1 MTVRETTFEGKRWA
15 HRWPILLLAVV
26 VVGFLVIID
35 LQPYFE
41 YRSKE
46 NKIRQ
51 LIPIGS
57 NINDAGSILT
67 ANGFTYHEKHFATVA
82 EDEYWID
89 VDVANKPRPLTL
101 TLLHVAGIRLYFHW
115 IVIESGLDNKV
126 RRIF

>member
-1 MTVRETTFEGKRWA
+1 MTDRVTAFVGNRWA
-15 HRWPILLLAVV
+15 YRWPLLLLAVA

-35 LQPYFE
+35 LQPYFQ

-57 NINDAGSILT
+57 NIDDAGSILK
-67 ANGFTYHEKHFATVA
+67 ANGFTYHGKHFATVA

-101 TLLHVAGIRLYFHW
+101 SLLHVVGLRLYFHW
-115 IVIESGLDNKV
+115 VVIESGLDNKV
-126 RRIF
+126 RKIF

>member
-1 MTVRETTFEGKRWA
+1 MTDRVTAFVGKRWA
-15 HRWPILLLAVV
+15 YRWPLLLLAVV
-26 VVGFLVIID
+26 VVGYLMIID

-46 NKIRQ
+46 SKIRQ

-57 NINDAGSILT
+57 NIDGAESILK

-82 EDEYWID
+82 EDKYWID
-89 VDVANKPRPLTL
+89 VAVANKPRPLTL
-101 TLLHVAGIRLYFHW
+101 TVLHLAGFRLYFHW
-115 IVIESGLDNKV
+115 VVIESGLDNKV